1 MDDGR
6 AFLPPVKPGLRVGE
20 DGGLKFCKRWEK
32 EDQKLCPMERT
43 RRVIHETL
51 VGVEE
56 YLVFTTETSEDFK
69 DGWLPTLDTSVKVDN
84 NNQVLFT
91 YYEKPTTAKRTVMK
105 RSAMAEKATIQVHSN
120 DPIRRFMN
128 TREDLPDGDF
138 CKMTDE
144 YAQKLL
150 NSGFEVPQVRKILIG
165 GIKAS
170 GRKLS
175 GTRKQEQNSGRQHR
189 KAAVQ
194 DQEKKQ
200 LAR

>member
-1 MDDGR
+1 MDMGRYMDDGR

-138 CKMTDE
+138 CKMNMHRPTSWWPLCRTDT
-144 YAQKLL
+144 
-150 NSGFEVPQVRKILIG
+150 NG
-165 GIKAS
+165 GVSHQIKGPYKEIEAHTWF
-170 GRKLS
+170 L
-175 GTRKQEQNSGRQHR
+175 H
-189 KAAVQ
+189 
-194 DQEKKQ
+194 
-200 LAR
+200 